1 MAEPECKCISVE
13 GEEEGQVWIL
23 LSDNTSPNQIM
34 GNFRGHLSIDWL
46 GQHWQGCVGAHWSM
60 CNRIPSISLIDRHRV
75 GGVGRSVDKT
85 A

>member
-1 MAEPECKCISVE
+1 MAEPECKCISIE

-23 LSDNTSPNQIM
+23 LSDNTSSNQIM

-46 GQHWQGCVGAHWSM
+46 GQHWQGCWEHVGA
-60 CNRIPSISLIDRHRV
+60 CAIGSLPL
-75 GGVGRSVDKT
+75 